1 MKYILVTGGVI
12 SGIGKGIIASSV
24 GTILKSCGLH
34 VTSIKIDPYI
44 NIDAGTFSPYEH
56 GEVFVLDDGG
66 EVDLD
71 LGNYERF
78 LDIRLTKDNNLTTGK
93 IYQYVINKER
103 KGDYLGKTVQ
113 VVPHITDAIQEWVM
127 RQARIPVDEDG
138 VAPQVCVIELGGT
151 VGDIESMPFIE
162 AFRQF
167 QFKVKRENFCNIHVS
182 LVPQIV
188 CRCSTPLDTSVKEKI
203 SMFCHVEP
211 EQVICVH
218 DVSSI
223 YRVPLLLEEQGV
235 VDYFRHRLD
244 LPIEKQPRRM
254 LMKWKEMADRYD
266 RLLETCS
273 IALVG
278 KYTKFSDSYA
288 SVIKALEHSALA
300 INHKLEIKVCFST
313 GSSRICL
320 CWSSARD
327 HLHLLLLRLLVTG
340 KKKLK
345 PSVTQVVPI
354 ALNIVALST
363 PPTPTIQVVVLSPQ
377 LTVMTT
383 LRGTQLT
390 KSVNRHGPPS
400 LVLSPRPR
408 HPSRQY
414 QHGRSPFA
422 RGQSYTSLVWGY
434 SYRNDSDSPQY
445 LTWIDTDE
453 RNVQHPNDLTNLP
466 IGTDTIIGIHLHVI
480 LHVGIEVG
488 SRSPTDERRNY
499 SPQRHSI
506 LLLVPRTLT
515 STAFSPNAYTFS
527 ASPITYLPVPLLRYP
542 NVPCLL
548 HGVLVPGGFGVRG
561 TEGKIQA
568 ISWARKQKKPFLG
581 VCLGM
586 QLAVVEFARNIL
598 SWQDA
603 NSTEFEP
610 KTTHPVKCSTV
621 FPLHSFAITVYSLN
635 CLPQVIDMPEHNP
648 GQMGGTMRLGKR
660 RTVFQTKNSVM
671 SKLRSTFCS
680 GPYGNV
686 NAFITLTFMNCSE
699 CFARKLE
706 FRGEAE
712 MQNVFLHRDTYSD
725 RSGSSSPDS
734 EITELKF
741 TAVNHE

>member
-138 VAPQVCVIELGGT
+138 VEPQVCVIELGGT

-182 LVPQIV
+182 LVPQPSSTGEQKTKPTQNSVRELRGLGLSPDLIV

-235 VDYFRHRLD
+235 VDYFRHRLN
-244 LPIEKQPRRM
+244 LPIEKQPQRM

-300 INHKLEIKVCFST
+300 INHKLEIKYIDSANLEPVT
-313 GSSRICL
+313 LQEEPVRYHEAWQKL
-320 CWSSARD
+320 CSAD
-327 HLHLLLLRLLVTG
+327 
-340 KKKLK
+340 
-345 PSVTQVVPI
+345 
-354 ALNIVALST
+354 
-363 PPTPTIQVVVLSPQ
+363 
-377 LTVMTT
+377 
-383 LRGTQLT
+383 
-390 KSVNRHGPPS
+390 
-400 LVLSPRPR
+400 
-408 HPSRQY
+408 
-414 QHGRSPFA
+414 
-422 RGQSYTSLVWGY
+422 
-434 SYRNDSDSPQY
+434 
-445 LTWIDTDE
+445 
-453 RNVQHPNDLTNLP
+453 
-466 IGTDTIIGIHLHVI
+466 
-480 LHVGIEVG
+480 
-488 SRSPTDERRNY
+488 
-499 SPQRHSI
+499 
-506 LLLVPRTLT
+506 
-515 STAFSPNAYTFS
+515 
-527 ASPITYLPVPLLRYP
+527 
-542 NVPCLL
+542 
-548 HGVLVPGGFGVRG
+548 GVLVPGGFGVRG

-586 QLAVVEFARNIL
+586 QLAVVEFARNVL
-598 SWQDA
+598 GWQDA
-603 NSTEFEP
+603 NSTEFDP
-610 KTTHPVKCSTV
+610 KTTHPVV
-621 FPLHSFAITVYSLN
+621 N
-635 CLPQVIDMPEHNP
+635 PE
-648 GQMGGTMRLGKR
+648 L
-660 RTVFQTKNSVM
+660 KNSFEEKGMKFVGQDVEGERM
-671 SKLRSTFCS
+671 EVVELEDHPFFVGVQYHPEFLSRPIKPSP
-680 GPYGNV
+680 PYFGLLL
-686 NAFITLTFMNCSE
+686 ASAGRLTHYLQKGCRLSP
-699 CFARKLE
+699 
-706 FRGEAE
+706 
-712 MQNVFLHRDTYSD
+712 RDTYSD

>member
-127 RQARIPVDEDG
+127 RQALIPVDEDG
-138 VAPQVCVIELGGT
+138 LEPQVCVIELGGT

-182 LVPQIV
+182 LVPQPSSTGEQKTKPTQNSVRELRGLGLSPDLVV
-188 CRCSTPLDTSVKEKI
+188 CRCSNPLDTSVKEKI

-235 VDYFRHRLD
+235 VDYFLRRLD
-244 LPIEKQPRRM
+244 LPIERQPRKM

-300 INHKLEIKVCFST
+300 INHKLEIKYVDST
-313 GSSRICL
+313 DLEHSTLQEEPVRYHEAWQKL
-320 CWSSARD
+320 CSA
-327 HLHLLLLRLLVTG
+327 
-340 KKKLK
+340 
-345 PSVTQVVPI
+345 
-354 ALNIVALST
+354 
-363 PPTPTIQVVVLSPQ
+363 
-377 LTVMTT
+377 
-383 LRGTQLT
+383 
-390 KSVNRHGPPS
+390 
-400 LVLSPRPR
+400 
-408 HPSRQY
+408 
-414 QHGRSPFA
+414 
-422 RGQSYTSLVWGY
+422 
-434 SYRNDSDSPQY
+434 
-445 LTWIDTDE
+445 
-453 RNVQHPNDLTNLP
+453 
-466 IGTDTIIGIHLHVI
+466 
-480 LHVGIEVG
+480 
-488 SRSPTDERRNY
+488 
-499 SPQRHSI
+499 
-506 LLLVPRTLT
+506 
-515 STAFSPNAYTFS
+515 
-527 ASPITYLPVPLLRYP
+527 
-542 NVPCLL
+542 

-586 QLAVVEFARNIL
+586 QLAVVEFSRNVLGWQGKLYGDPDYLEERHRHRFEVNPVLKKCLEEQGLKFVGQDVEGERMEIVELEDHPFFVGVQYHPEFL
-598 SWQDA
+598 SRPIKPSPPYFGLLLA
-603 NSTEFEP
+603 S
-610 KTTHPVKCSTV
+610 VGR
-621 FPLHSFAITVYSLN
+621 
-635 CLPQVIDMPEHNP
+635 LPHYLQK
-648 GQMGGTMRLGKR
+648 GCRL
-660 RTVFQTKNSVM
+660 S
-671 SKLRSTFCS
+671 
-680 GPYGNV
+680 P
-686 NAFITLTFMNCSE
+686 
-699 CFARKLE
+699 
-706 FRGEAE
+706 
-712 MQNVFLHRDTYSD
+712 RDTYSD

-741 TAVNHE
+741 PSINHD